1 MFLGKSAA
9 IAVPCPSQ
17 AAEEDVP
24 VGRSRAGMLRLPGVV
39 EDLILGYRGQNSKVF
54 LPKGEAGAG
63 AAPWEHKHIPK
74 EEMGGN
80 AVKKSQ

>member
-1 MFLGKSAA
+1 
-9 IAVPCPSQ
+9 
-17 AAEEDVP
+17 
-24 VGRSRAGMLRLPGVV
+24 MLRLPGVV

-74 EEMGGN
+74 EEMGGK
-80 AVKKSQ
+80 AVEKSQ